1 MIVRFLLLFLLLPS
15 LAAPEPP
22 PLILRLV
29 PQVGYRP
36 LQVQATLI
44 IEPNYLNRGVC
55 LSWDTGGACWSLNGQ
70 YEARIQ
76 SRDLPGPHYAFETGV
91 YTVTV
96 TLLRVGAPNV
106 VIPAQTI
113 TVLHRE

>member
-1 MIVRFLLLFLLLPS
+1 MVIRFLLLFLLLPS
-15 LAAPEPP
+15 LATPEPP
-22 PLILRLV
+22 ALTLQLI

-36 LQVQATLI
+36 LRVQAKLI

-55 LSWDTGGACWSLNGQ
+55 LSWDIGAACWSLNGQ
-70 YEARIQ
+70 YEARLQ
-76 SRDLPGPHYAFETGV
+76 FRDLPAPHYGFDTGV
-91 YTVTV
+91 YTVV
-96 TLLRVGAPNV
+96 AELLRSGARNV